1 MKLEIAHIEQQKRL
15 LISDISKDIDLM
27 KTHLVGRI
35 MDMPDDNFA
44 YLSEFISPKKAAR
57 MIGVSLPTLNKYV
70 ESGLIKRYILA
81 RKRYYRRDEIK
92 QVFFN
97 DFLNNV
103 EVPNGLSGNGSDR

>member
-1 MKLEIAHIEQQKRL
+1 MKLEIAHIEQQKKL

-44 YLSEFISPKKAAR
+44 YLSEFISPKKAAG

-81 RKRYYRRDEIK
+81 RKRYYRRDELADFIK
-92 QVFFN
+92 KS
-97 DFLNNV
+97 FLINKP
-103 EVPNGLSGNGSDR
+103 EEIIYAK